1 MVDVKMIVNADL
13 VVCFFVTVDISFVVG
28 EKVIGS
34 VEHSVEIN
42 IGYSNEYYISC
53 KQFTWKDSLKLLAAR
68 FFVVFFLVFV
78 LKHHLHNLCVD
89 GVFYSSQLSLL
100 ISIVTD

>member
-1 MVDVKMIVNADL
+1 MMFLAQLFAAAFLLSVDGDVFMVDVKMIVNADL

-42 IGYSNEYYISC
+42 IGYSNEYYILC
-53 KQFTWKDSLKLLAAR
+53 KQFT
-68 FFVVFFLVFV
+68 
-78 LKHHLHNLCVD
+78 
-89 GVFYSSQLSLL
+89 
-100 ISIVTD
+100 